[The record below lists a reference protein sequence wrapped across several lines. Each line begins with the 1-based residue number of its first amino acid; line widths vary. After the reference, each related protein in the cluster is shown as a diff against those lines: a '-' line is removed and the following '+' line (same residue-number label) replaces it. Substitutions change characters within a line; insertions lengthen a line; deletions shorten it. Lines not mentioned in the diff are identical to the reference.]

1 MKRTIFGVWMVLV
14 LLLTACSLVHHKED
28 TTAVPEGTVMMY
40 YIDADNMEFQEVPYR
55 VMTDTDNKEAVD
67 EVMKQLYRET
77 DWNSKYQLPTMDYFR
92 CTDYSVKK
100 GQVRIDMT
108 VVAKD
113 GTAGIIL
120 LCKAATVK
128 TLCQLDYVDSVVFN
142 CKSSADPYTD
152 EYTQEVYTAEDF
164 VSSSSDGGYVQNG
177 QIDIYFANEDGT
189 ELKKYSK
196 LVEISNNVSLEQ
208 IVIESLLT
216 GPLREGFVATMPEGT
231 QLNKISVKDGVA
243 YVDFNDAFNGQ
254 AGDLRSELT
263 LYSVVNS
270 LCSLPTIS
278 RVQILINGEKQDVYR
293 ETIDISNTLERNLDI
308 IEKED

>member
-1 MKRTIFGVWMVLV
+1 
-14 LLLTACSLVHHKED
+14 
-28 TTAVPEGTVMMY
+28 
-40 YIDADNMEFQEVPYR
+40 
-55 VMTDTDNKEAVD
+55 MTE
-67 EVMKQLYRET
+67 
-77 DWNSKYQLPTMDYFR
+77 KYNA
-92 CTDYSVKK
+92 S
-100 GQVRIDMT
+100 
-108 VVAKD
+108 
-113 GTAGIIL
+113 
-120 LCKAATVK
+120 
-128 TLCQLDYVDSVVFN
+128 
-142 CKSSADPYTD
+142 
-152 EYTQEVYTAEDF
+152 
-164 VSSSSDGGYVQNG
+164 
-177 QIDIYFANEDGT
+177 
-189 ELKKYSK
+189 
-196 LVEISNNVSLEQ
+196 NVSLEQ